1 MLLASCVLGRAYGG
15 TCRLF
20 LGLDGSCL
28 HGRPDNFTYGK
39 MKNINMKMMS
49 TRWTGV
55 GKRKAEGKMERWKED
70 GGEEESVCEKQREK
84 SSTGQLARQVG
95 LVGTVPI

>member
-1 MLLASCVLGRAYGG
+1 MLLASCVLARAYGG

-28 HGRPDNFTYGK
+28 HGRPDNFTSGK
-39 MKNINMKMMS
+39 VKNVNMKNNAHKMDRDGNEKS
-49 TRWTGV
+49 RRKD
-55 GKRKAEGKMERWKED
+55 GKRR
-70 GGEEESVCEKQREK
+70 GGERGSVCEKQREE
-84 SSTGQLARQVG
+84 SSAG

>member
-1 MLLASCVLGRAYGG
+1 MLLASCVLARAYGG

-28 HGRPDNFTYGK
+28 HGRPDNFTSGK
-39 MKNINMKMMS
+39 VKNINMKLMS
-49 TRWTGV
+49 TRWTGTE
-55 GKRKAEGKMERWKED
+55 KRKAEVKVERE
-70 GGEEESVCEKQREK
+70 GEGERGSVCEKQREE
-84 SSTGQLARQVG
+84 SSAG